1 MGIIPT
7 ASLVSVM
14 AAIAEI
20 PVVPEMPVMA
30 MEPEKGAAT
39 AEYAMVLVAACG
51 FAAVLFAVIKS
62 DLVRT
67 LVINLIKGAMEL
79 KKG

>member
-1 MGIIPT
+1 MRRAPMT
-7 ASLVSVM
+7 AARKARERSCMIDARIRL
-14 AAIAEI
+14 
-20 PVVPEMPVMA
+20 MA